1 MTFLTGRRGAALRWT
16 LVVAVL
22 VVAAAFA
29 LWPRGDQARSDSTPQ
44 SGQRSGVDLERLRQQ
59 AALAPCPASVTPA
72 VPVTSAVPATSA
84 PVPPSAPLA
93 TSASPATAASP
104 LAGVRVPCLGGG
116 EPVDLGSAL
125 AGRPVLLNVWSHTCE
140 PCREELPVLQRY
152 ASEPGAV
159 EVLGVQ
165 VDGSPQAGLALLTM
179 LGVRLPSVSDPDA
192 KLRAAL
198 AAPRVLPLTYVVD
211 RHGGVRMVNPPV
223 VFHSPGEVGDTVR
236 RYLAE
241 TADP

>member
-1 MTFLTGRRGAALRWT
+1 MIFTGRRGAALRW
-16 LVVAVL
+16 VL
-22 VVAAAFA
+22 VASVLVAAGTFA
-29 LWPRGDQARSDSTPQ
+29 LWPRDGQPQPGSDQQAS
-44 SGQRSGVDLERLRQQ
+44 QRLAVDLGQLRQQ
-59 AALAPCPASVTPA
+59 AALAPCPTPSTPA
-72 VPVTSAVPATSA
+72 A
-84 PVPPSAPLA
+84 P
-93 TSASPATAASP
+93 ASP
-104 LAGVRVPCLGGG
+104 LAGVRVPCLGDG

-192 KLRAAL
+192 TLRAAL
-198 AAPRVLPLTYVVD
+198 AAPRVLPLSYVVD
-211 RHGGVRMVNPPV
+211 RDGGVRMVNPPV
-223 VFHSPGEVGDTVR
+223 VFRSPGEVGDTVR

>member
-1 MTFLTGRRGAALRWT
+1 MTFLTGRRGPALRWA

-22 VVAAAFA
+22 VVAGAFA
-29 LWPRGDQARSDSTPQ
+29 LWPRGDQARPGSTQ
-44 SGQRSGVDLERLRQQ
+44 QGGQRSGVDLEQLRQQ
-59 AALAPCPASVTPA
+59 ASLAPCPASSATTAPA
-72 VPVTSAVPATSA
+72 PPASTVSLA
-84 PVPPSAPLA
+84 APLA
-93 TSASPATAASP
+93 PAASP

-116 EPVDLGSAL
+116 EPIDLGSAL
-125 AGRPVLLNVWSHTCE
+125 AGRPVLLNAWSHTCE

-165 VDGSPQAGLALLTM
+165 VDGSPQAGLALLAL

-198 AAPRVLPLTYVVD
+198 AAPPVLPLSYVVGRD
-211 RHGGVRMVNPPV
+211 GSVRMVNPPV
-223 VFHSPGEVGDTVR
+223 VFRSTDEVTNTVR

-241 TADP
+241 TAAP